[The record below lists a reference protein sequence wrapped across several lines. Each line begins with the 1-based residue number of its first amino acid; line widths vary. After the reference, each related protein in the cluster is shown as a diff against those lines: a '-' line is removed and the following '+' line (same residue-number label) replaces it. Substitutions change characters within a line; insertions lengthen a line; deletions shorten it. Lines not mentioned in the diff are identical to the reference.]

1 MLKPLS
7 ILAALE
13 LSPSLLLVDEIE
25 NSVHRSM
32 IEYVINT
39 LDSLEVPVLVATHS
53 PLVVDPVGSG
63 KILVTV
69 KEPGKGTTV
78 EAFTSPQGAS
88 QMTRRAR
95 GNFQRLRTLQG
106 IT

>member
-1 MLKPLS
+1 M
-7 ILAALE
+7 
-13 LSPSLLLVDEIE
+13 LLVDEIE

-63 KILVTV
+63 KILFTV

-78 EAFTSPQGAS
+78 EAFTSPRELL
-88 QMTRRAR
+88 RRLDEL
-95 GNFQRLRTLQG
+95 GVTFSDYVLYKT
-106 IT
+106 